1 LLLLLLILSLLVLN
15 ESFFFFGFENFSFN
29 SAPSVKLMLV
39 KLIGDLFRDVLV
51 SLFSFGLVWFSTIE
65 TDESEESDMMEQLG
79 DLDFVIDRRFVAY
92 FFGDLCRLM
101 LS

>member
-1 LLLLLLILSLLVLN
+1 
-15 ESFFFFGFENFSFN
+15 
-29 SAPSVKLMLV
+29 
-39 KLIGDLFRDVLV
+39 
-51 SLFSFGLVWFSTIE
+51 
-65 TDESEESDMMEQLG
+65 MMEQLG